1 MPSALIVD
9 DHPIVLQGCRRV
21 LEDAGIETVAEARD
35 AAAGYL
41 AYRRARPDVVII
53 DLAMEGDGLA
63 GLQLI
68 AQIRS
73 LDARARILVLSM
85 HSDPAIVGRAL
96 QAGATGY
103 LLKDTSSEE
112 LVRAFASV
120 QAGRPYLSK
129 DLAMQMALR
138 SSRPGSPVADLTP
151 REMQTLELLSQG
163 KSYSLIADELA
174 ISYKTVVNICYQ
186 LRQKLDVKTLPE
198 LIRLAVELCPAR

>member
-1 MPSALIVD
+1 MPRALIVD
-9 DHPIVLQGCRRV
+9 DHPIVRQGCRRV
-21 LEDAGIETVAEARD
+21 LEDAGIEPVAEARD
-35 AAAGYL
+35 AASGLL
-41 AYRRARPDVVII
+41 AYRRDRPDVAII

-73 LDARARILVLSM
+73 LDAQARILVLSM

-96 QAGATGY
+96 QAGAIGY

-112 LVRAFASV
+112 LVTAFASV

-129 DLAMQMALR
+129 DLAMQVALR
-138 SSRPGSPVADLTP
+138 SSRPANPLADLTP

-163 KSYSLIADELA
+163 KSYSLIAAELD
-174 ISYKTVVNICYQ
+174 ITYKTVVNICYQ